1 MSVRLG
7 STVVGVEEHRVDVVI
22 VGSGGGGA
30 PAALELASA
39 GRDVMVLEA
48 GPRIL
53 PEEFAQ
59 RPLDTVRRVYV
70 DKGGQETVDGS
81 VSILQGSCVG
91 GSTVVNG
98 EVCFRIPDRVL
109 EEWARDFGVDGMG
122 PKAMSGVFAEVEER
136 IHASVGDGKHVD
148 ASVLV
153 EPGMVALG
161 LDPKP
166 VKRNTKGC
174 RGCNYCFFGCAWG
187 CKQSMDQSY
196 LPAAIAAGA
205 RVISDARVERIEM
218 RGTCAE
224 GVVARTPHGTLKV
237 RAKHV
242 VLACGAIATPLM
254 LQDHELGGPEV
265 GRNLAVHP
273 ICGIFGWYD
282 DVQPQ
287 RTAAMIGVYSDAYA
301 ADDILLETVTAP
313 RDFYAALVP
322 GFGRAHREL
331 VREMDHMAGLASIVR
346 DTGGLGTVGRDKRG
360 KKRITWTMD
369 AATEKKIRLGIRRC
383 VEVHLAGGARKVT
396 LPSLDLLTVGPED
409 DAAKIDRLV
418 EKLPLGAA
426 DVTYLSYHPQ
436 GTARIGAVTDQDAR
450 VRGTE
455 NLYVMDT
462 SLFPSP
468 VGVNTQVPVMAVSTM
483 MARKLAS
490 R

>member
-7 STVVGVEEHRVDVVI
+7 KTIVGIEEHHVDVVI

-30 PAALELASA
+30 PAAFELASA
-39 GRDVMVLEA
+39 GLDVMVLEA

-53 PEEFAQ
+53 PEEFGQ
-59 RPLDTVRRVYV
+59 RPLDSVRRAYV
-70 DKGGQETVDGS
+70 DAGAQETVDGS
-81 VSILQGSCVG
+81 VQILQGSCVG

-109 EEWARDFGVDGMG
+109 NEWEREFGVRGMD
-122 PKAMSGVFAEVEER
+122 PKSMAGVFAEVEER
-136 IHASVGDGKHVD
+136 INAGPGDGKHVD
-148 ASVLV
+148 ASALV
-153 EPGMVALG
+153 MPGMKKLG

-166 VKRNTKGC
+166 VSRNTKGC

-196 LPAAIAAGA
+196 LPAAMNVGA

-218 RGTCAE
+218 NGAAAQ

-237 RAKHV
+237 RTKHV

-254 LQDHELGGPEV
+254 LQDHNLGGPEV
-265 GRNLAVHP
+265 GKNLAAHP
-273 ICGIFGWYD
+273 ISGIFGWYD

-287 RTAAMIGVYSDAYA
+287 RTSAMIGAYSDAYA
-301 ADDILLETVTAP
+301 SDDILLETVTAP

-322 GFGRAHREL
+322 GIGLEHRQL
-331 VREMDHMAGLASIVR
+331 VRDMDRMAGIASIVR
-346 DTGGLGTVGRDKRG
+346 DVGGLGTVTRDRKG

-369 AATEKKIRLGIRRC
+369 KSTERKIRWGIRRC
-383 VEVHLAGGARKVT
+383 VEVHFAAGATKVT
-396 LPSLDLLTVGPED
+396 LPAIDLVAVGAND
-409 DAAKIDRLV
+409 DLSVID
-418 EKLPLGAA
+418 KLPLGAA

-436 GTARIGAVTDQDAR
+436 CTARIGSVTDNDAR

-462 SLFPSP
+462 SLFPTP
-468 VGVNTQVPVMAVSTM
+468 VGVNTQVPVMAVSTH
-483 MARKLAS
+483 MARKLAARVQS
-490 R
+490 